1 MRGFG
6 GGAEEAGRLRVRLL
20 AALALA
26 LLAFAASASAQTK
39 PPLPVGDLAGDWHG
53 QWTSPSGYLFTTTLS
68 LKVAPDGVADGR
80 FVWTLRRS
88 PLAEEQ
94 RKLGMS
100 AIEFVSGK
108 VDGAAGTLTLAGTRK
123 DDPHDVIFTDRYRL
137 VVGENGRSLAG
148 VSGNL
153 GDWDGLVFLQR

>member
-1 MRGFG
+1 VRGIG
-6 GGAEEAGRLRVRLL
+6 GRAEEAGRLKVRLF
-20 AALALA
+20 AALAL
-26 LLAFAASASAQTK
+26 LVLAASASAQTK
-39 PPLPVGDLAGDWHG
+39 PPLPVSDLSGEWHG
-53 QWTSPSGYLFTTTLS
+53 QWTSPSGYLFTTTLF
-68 LKVAPDGVADGR
+68 LKVAPDGTADGR
-80 FVWTLRRS
+80 FVWTLKRS

-100 AIEFVSGK
+100 ATEFVSGK
-108 VDGAAGTLTLAGTRK
+108 VDGAAGAVTLSGTRK
-123 DDPHDVIFTDRYRL
+123 DDPNDVIFTDRYRL

>member
-1 MRGFG
+1 
-6 GGAEEAGRLRVRLL
+6 VRLL
-20 AALALA
+20 AALAL
-26 LLAFAASASAQTK
+26 LVLAASASAQTK
-39 PPLPVGDLAGDWHG
+39 PPPPVSDLAGDWHG

-68 LKVAPDGVADGR
+68 LKVAPGGVADGR
-80 FVWTLRRS
+80 FVWTLKRS

-100 AIEFVSGK
+100 ATEFVSGK
-108 VDGAAGTLTLAGTRK
+108 VDSAAGTVTLSGTRK
-123 DDPHDVIFTDRYRL
+123 DDPNDVIFTDRYRL
-137 VVGENGRSLAG
+137 VAGENGRSLAG

>member
-1 MRGFG
+1 
-6 GGAEEAGRLRVRLL
+6 VRLL
-20 AALALA
+20 AALAL
-26 LLAFAASASAQTK
+26 LVLAASAFGQTK
-39 PPLPVGDLAGDWHG
+39 PPLPVGDLAGEWHG

-100 AIEFVSGK
+100 AVEFVSGK
-108 VDGAAGTLTLAGTRK
+108 VDSAAGTVTLRGTRK
-123 DDPHDVIFTDRYRL
+123 DDPDDVIFTDRYRL
-137 VVGENGRSLAG
+137 VVGENGRSLGG

>member
-1 MRGFG
+1 MRGVG
-6 GGAEEAGRLRVRLL
+6 GGAEEAGRLNVRLL
-20 AALALA
+20 AALAL
-26 LLAFAASASAQTK
+26 LVFAASASAQTK
-39 PPLPVGDLAGDWHG
+39 PPLPVRDLAGDWHG
-53 QWTSPSGYLFTTTLS
+53 QWTSPSGYLFTATLS
-68 LKVAPDGVADGR
+68 LTVAPNGIADGR
-80 FVWTLRRS
+80 FVWTLKRS

-108 VDGAAGTLTLAGTRK
+108 VDSATGTLTLAGTRK

-137 VVGENGRSLAG
+137 VAGENGRSLAG

>member
-1 MRGFG
+1 M
-6 GGAEEAGRLRVRLL
+6 RVRLL
-20 AALALA
+20 AALAL
-26 LLAFAASASAQTK
+26 LVLAVSASAQTK
-39 PPLPVGDLAGDWHG
+39 PPLPVSDLAGEWHG
-53 QWTSPSGYLFTTTLS
+53 QWTAPSGQLFTATLS
-68 LKVAPDGVADGR
+68 LQVAPDGIADGQ
-80 FVWTLRRS
+80 FVWTLKRS

-108 VDGAAGTLTLAGTRK
+108 VDSAAGTVTLAGTRK

-137 VVGENGRSLAG
+137 VVGENGRTLGG
-148 VSGNL
+148 VSRNL

>member
-1 MRGFG
+1 MRGVG

-20 AALALA
+20 ATLA
-26 LLAFAASASAQTK
+26 LLVLAASASAQTK
-39 PPLPVGDLAGDWHG
+39 PPLPVGDLAGEWHG
-53 QWTSPSGYLFTTTLS
+53 QWTSPSGQLFAATLS
-68 LKVAPDGVADGR
+68 LKVASDGAADGQ
-80 FVWTLRRS
+80 FVWTLKRS

-100 AIEFVSGK
+100 ATEFVSGK
-108 VDGAAGTLTLAGTRK
+108 VDSAAGTVTLTGTSK
-123 DDPHDVIFTDRYRL
+123 DDPNGVIFSDRYRL
-137 VVGENGRSLAG
+137 IVSENGRSLGG

>member
-1 MRGFG
+1 MRRVG
-6 GGAEEAGRLRVRLL
+6 GGTEEAGRLKVRLL
-20 AALALA
+20 AALAL
-26 LLAFAASASAQTK
+26 LVLAASASAQTR

-68 LKVAPDGVADGR
+68 LKVAPDGIADGQ
-80 FVWTLRRS
+80 FVWKLERS

-108 VDGAAGTLTLAGTRK
+108 VDRAAGTVTLAGTRK
-123 DDPHDVIFTDRYRL
+123 DDPNDVIFTDRYRL

-153 GDWDGLVFLQR
+153 GDWDGLIFLQR

>member
-1 MRGFG
+1 VCGVG
-6 GGAEEAGRLRVRLL
+6 GGAEEAARLRVRLL
-20 AALALA
+20 AALAL
-26 LLAFAASASAQTK
+26 LVLAASASAQTK
-39 PPLPVGDLAGDWHG
+39 PPPPVSDLAGDWHG

-68 LKVAPDGVADGR
+68 LKVAPGGVADGR
-80 FVWTLRRS
+80 FVWTLKRS

-100 AIEFVSGK
+100 ATEFVSGK
-108 VDGAAGTLTLAGTRK
+108 VDGTAGTLTLAGTRK
-123 DDPHDVIFTDRYRL
+123 DDPNDVIFTDRYRL
-137 VVGENGRSLAG
+137 VAGENGRSLAG

>member
-1 MRGFG
+1 VRGFG
-6 GGAEEAGRLRVRLL
+6 GGAEEAGRLKVRLL
-20 AALALA
+20 AALAL
-26 LLAFAASASAQTK
+26 LVFAASASAQTK
-39 PPLPVGDLAGDWHG
+39 PPLPASDLAGEWHG
-53 QWTSPSGYLFTTTLS
+53 QWTSPSGYLFAATLS
-68 LKVAPDGVADGR
+68 LKVAPDGIADGR
-80 FVWTLRRS
+80 FVWTLKRS

-100 AIEFVSGK
+100 ATEFVSGK

-123 DDPHDVIFTDRYRL
+123 DDPNDVIFTDRYRL
-137 VVGENGRSLAG
+137 VAGENGRSLAG

>member
-20 AALALA
+20 AALAL
-26 LLAFAASASAQTK
+26 LVLAASAFAQTK
-39 PPLPVGDLAGDWHG
+39 PPLPVSDLSGEWHG

-80 FVWTLRRS
+80 FVWTLKRS
-88 PLAEEQ
+88 PLAQEQ

-108 VDGAAGTLTLAGTRK
+108 VDSAAGTLTLAGTRK
-123 DDPHDVIFTDRYRL
+123 DDPNDVIFTDRYRL

>member
-1 MRGFG
+1 MRRVG
-6 GGAEEAGRLRVRLL
+6 GGPEEAGRLNVRLL
-20 AALALA
+20 AALAL
-26 LLAFAASASAQTK
+26 LVFAASASAQTK
-39 PPLPVGDLAGDWHG
+39 PPLPVSDLAGDWH
-53 QWTSPSGYLFTTTLS
+53 LFAATLS
-68 LKVAPDGVADGR
+68 LTVAPNGIADGR

-108 VDGAAGTLTLAGTRK
+108 VDSAAGTLTLAGTRK

-137 VVGENGRSLAG
+137 VAGENGRSLAG

-153 GDWDGLVFLQR
+153 GDWNGLVFLQR

>member
-1 MRGFG
+1 MCRVG

-20 AALALA
+20 ATLA
-26 LLAFAASASAQTK
+26 LLVLAVSASAQTK
-39 PPLPVGDLAGDWHG
+39 PPLPVSVLAGEWHG
-53 QWTSPSGYLFTTTLS
+53 QWTAPSGYLFTATLA
-68 LKVAPDGVADGR
+68 LKVAPDGIADGQ
-80 FVWTLRRS
+80 FVWTLKRS

-108 VDGAAGTLTLAGTRK
+108 VDSAAGTVTLAGTRK

-137 VVGENGRSLAG
+137 VVGENGRTLGG
-148 VSGNL
+148 VSRNL

>member
-1 MRGFG
+1 MR
-6 GGAEEAGRLRVRLL
+6 LV
-20 AALALA
+20 AALAL
-26 LLAFAASASAQTK
+26 LVLAASAAAQTK

-53 QWTSPSGYLFTTTLS
+53 QWTAPSGYLFTATLS
-68 LKVAPDGVADGR
+68 LKVASDGAADGH
-80 FVWTLRRS
+80 FVWTLKRS

-100 AIEFVSGK
+100 AIEFVAGK
-108 VDGAAGTLTLAGTRK
+108 VDGAAGTMTLAGTRK
-123 DDPHDVIFTDRYRL
+123 DDPNDVIFTDRYRL
-137 VVGENGRSLAG
+137 VVGENGRTLGG

>member
-20 AALALA
+20 AALAL
-26 LLAFAASASAQTK
+26 LVLAASAFAQTK
-39 PPLPVGDLAGDWHG
+39 SPLPINDLAGERQG
-53 QWTSPSGYLFTTTLS
+53 QWTSPSGYLFAATLS
-68 LKVAPDGVADGR
+68 LKVAPDGTADGQV
-80 FVWTLRRS
+80 VWTLKRS

-100 AIEFVSGK
+100 ATEFVSGK
-108 VDGAAGTLTLAGTRK
+108 VDSAAGTVT
-123 DDPHDVIFTDRYRL
+123 
-137 VVGENGRSLAG
+137 LAG

-153 GDWDGLVFLQR
+153 GEWDGLVFLQR